1 MVASLSADLTH
12 LALTLAAGLIV
23 IVGASFDL
31 YLVFYFQRRIQPL
44 RFWTQSEIRERP
56 FTLYHALQIFLVT
69 LLCAVPVLFQKTDAP
84 TPPEIMIILGPVLYA
99 LMSLLIVAFC
109 LATAKTTFRAA
120 FTSKSY
126 TTKQALA
133 KGLFYGLAVIPPV
146 VLLSNVIAT
155 LTHAFGYE
163 PRLQNVFDWLND
175 GSVSNGTR
183 VFMMLAAVLIAP
195 VAEEALFRGILFP
208 SLLKFRSLTWAALV
222 SSFYFAL
229 VHVHAPSLLPLFVL
243 GIAFSAA
250 YAKTGSLLT
259 PIVMHALFNA
269 TSLLFYLAEK
279 T

>member
-1 MVASLSADLTH
+1 MVESSLADLTH
-12 LALTLAAGLIV
+12 LALTMAAVLIV
-23 IVGASFDL
+23 IVGASLDL
-31 YLVFYFQRRIQPL
+31 YLVFLFQRRTEPL
-44 RFWTQSEIRERP
+44 RFLTQSEIRERP
-56 FTLYHALQIFLVT
+56 FTLYHALQVVLVT
-69 LLCAVPVLFQKTDAP
+69 LMGAVPVLFQKTDAP
-84 TPPEIMIILGPVLYA
+84 TTPEIMIILGPVLYA

-109 LATAKTTFRAA
+109 LASSKTTFRAA

-126 TTKQALA
+126 TAKQALA

-146 VLLSNVIAT
+146 VLLSNVISTVTEA
-155 LTHAFGYE
+155 LGYTT
-163 PRLQNVFDWLND
+163 RSQNVFDWLND

-195 VAEEALFRGILFP
+195 VAEEALFRGILLP
-208 SLLKFRSLTWAALV
+208 SLLKFRSLTWAALA

-229 VHVHAPSLLPLFVL
+229 VHLHAPSLFPLIGL
-243 GIAFSAA
+243 GLAFSAA

-259 PIVMHALFNA
+259 PIIMHALFNA